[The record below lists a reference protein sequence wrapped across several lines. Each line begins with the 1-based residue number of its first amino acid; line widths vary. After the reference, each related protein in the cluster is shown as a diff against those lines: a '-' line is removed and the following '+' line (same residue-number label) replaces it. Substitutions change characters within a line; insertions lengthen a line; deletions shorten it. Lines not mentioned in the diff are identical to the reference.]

1 MKKTLVLFSCACL
14 AAASASAALS
24 KDQAKRLTEAGV
36 VLDDLRNAPDTGIP
50 NDTFSR
56 AQCVVVIPSVKK
68 GAFIVGGEYGSGVMS
83 CRAGTGWSSPVFMQI
98 AKGSVGFQIGAQT
111 TDLVLL
117 IMNRS
122 GLDKL
127 LDNNVSLGAD
137 ASVAAGPVG
146 RTAAAATDA
155 QLHAQILSYSRSQGL
170 FAGIDLSG
178 GTLKPD
184 KDANRG
190 AYGSTLTPKDVALGT
205 KQAPALPEAAS
216 FLTALRQAA
225 PPAASN

>member
-1 MKKTLVLFSCACL
+1 MKKTLILFSCVSLVAL
-14 AAASASAALS
+14 SAFAALS
-24 KDQAKRLTEAGV
+24 KDEVKRLTEAGV
-36 VLDDLRNAPDTGIP
+36 VLDDLRAAPDTGIP

-83 CRAGTGWSSPVFMQI
+83 CRAANGWSSPVFMQL

-127 LDNNVSLGAD
+127 LDNKVSLGAD

-155 QLHAQILSYSRSQGL
+155 QLKAQILSYSRSQGL

-184 KDANRG
+184 KDANRR
-190 AYGSTLTPKDVALGT
+190 AYGPTLSAKDVAMGT
-205 KQAPALPEAAS
+205 AQAPVLTEATP
-216 FLTALRQAA
+216 FIQALRQAA
-225 PPAASN
+225 PAAAN